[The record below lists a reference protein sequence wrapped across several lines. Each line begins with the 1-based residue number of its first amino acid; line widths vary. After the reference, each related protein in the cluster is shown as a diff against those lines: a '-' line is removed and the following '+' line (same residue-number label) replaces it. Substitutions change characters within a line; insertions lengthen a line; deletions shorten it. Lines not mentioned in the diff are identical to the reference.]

1 MKKASILL
9 TLLVL
14 VLTAC
19 GAASTTTDQALT
31 AQESTA
37 VADLVSDIVSS
48 TLGPTTAATS
58 ASTGSVRLTTD
69 YENAVPVSM
78 QLVVGILQLEGT
90 DLAITSSQAESFITV
105 LNFLKDLSTNTSAT
119 QEQIDALIEQAESI
133 LTGEQIAAITNMHIT
148 QDTLRSL
155 MQQQGQG
162 NGNPPPQ
169 GDMPQGTPPAGGP
182 GGRPPGGD
190 ALGTPPADGTRPN
203 TGFVPPQLI
212 DTLIQLMESKIAGS

>member
-48 TLGPTTAATS
+48 TQTALVPIATITTASTS
-58 ASTGSVRLTTD
+58 SARLTTD

-78 QLVVGILQLEGT
+78 QLVVGVTQLEGT

-119 QEQIDALIEQAESI
+119 QEQIGSLVEQAESI
-133 LTGEQIAAITNMHIT
+133 LTDEQIAAIANMHIT
-148 QDTLRSL
+148 QDTVMSL

-162 NGNPPPQ
+162 NGNPPAQ
-169 GDMPQGTPPAGGP
+169 DDMRQGTPPAGGP
-182 GGRPPGGD
+182 GGPPPTNGAQPTMG
-190 ALGTPPADGTRPN
+190 L
-203 TGFVPPQLI
+203 VPLQLI
-212 DTLIQLMESKIAGS
+212 DMLIHLMESKIAGS